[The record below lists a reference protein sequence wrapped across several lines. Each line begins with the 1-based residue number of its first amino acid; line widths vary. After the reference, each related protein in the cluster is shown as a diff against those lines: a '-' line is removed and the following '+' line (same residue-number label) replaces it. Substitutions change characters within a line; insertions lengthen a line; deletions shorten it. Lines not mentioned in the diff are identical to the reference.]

1 MTYNTNLNEFLTIA
15 DIDSNSKSAIFD
27 IDAAELTLIWNRGGT
42 MHINIDKVCY
52 EISKNAIF
60 FLNSFHRIQ
69 GIDLV
74 SARMLRFSKALCSS
88 GQDNNIDLRSLCDFS
103 GGQLKIT
110 SLNEEQLNH
119 LESAW
124 SFFCNEMNSADT
136 LQKDMLSLLLKRI
149 LRLCSKTEDCERQ
162 KKNQPDIVSSFN
174 FLVEDHFSEHHDVA
188 FYASKLNKS
197 PKTLSILFSL
207 VMGCPPKDFIHDRI
221 MADARNQIRHTH
233 KSIKE
238 IAYDLGYEDIQ
249 TFSRFFKNKE
259 GISPLHYREKLKE
272 INVTTDN
279 QQFSA

>member
-1 MTYNTNLNEFLTIA
+1 MINNTNLNEFLTIA
-15 DIDSNSKSAIFD
+15 EIDSNSKSAIFD
-27 IDAAELTLIWNRGGT
+27 IDPAELTMIWNRGGT
-42 MHINIDKVCY
+42 MQVNIDKACY

-60 FLNSFHRIQ
+60 FLNSFHRIE
-69 GIDLV
+69 GIDLI

-103 GGQLKIT
+103 GGQLKIIAID
-110 SLNEEQLNH
+110 EEQLDH

-124 SFFCNEMNSADT
+124 SFFYNEMNSADT

-149 LRLCSKTEDCERQ
+149 LRFCCKTQQCEKQ
-162 KKNQPDIVSSFN
+162 KKYLPDLVSSFN
-174 FLVEDHFSEHHDVA
+174 FLVEDHFFEHHDVA

-221 MADARNQIRHTH
+221 MADARNQIRHTD

-259 GISPLHYREKLKE
+259 GISPLHYREKIKE
-272 INVTTDN
+272 LTVMPDN